1 VGVGLGNVGS
11 GASWRQAL
19 WVGCAMTPMS
29 SIALLIASQFV
40 VASPSTG
47 HLIARVALPAIL
59 LMEVLGAVIATVAI
73 YRAGEAPNPGPR
85 CCARPQRRPRM
96 SLEAFHHSEP
106 LTLGVE
112 LELQLVNTHDYDL
125 APYAEDMLRLM
136 KKTPLPGSVVP
147 EMTNSMIEISTG
159 ICHSA
164 SEVLGQ
170 LSPIRDALVKSADK
184 LNIAVV
190 GGGTHPFQ
198 QWHERRIYDKPRFRE
213 LSELYGYL
221 SKQFTIFGQHVHIGC
236 PDADAALLMLHR
248 MSRYIPHF
256 IALSAS
262 SPYVQG
268 QDTAFDSA
276 RLNSVF
282 AFPLS
287 GRAPFV
293 LTWDDFTTYFD
304 KMTRTGVVK
313 SMKDFYWDIRPKPE
327 FGTIEIR
334 VFDTPLTI
342 ERAAALAGFVQSLG
356 AWFLA
361 EQPFMPKKTTTSST
375 PTTASRP
382 AALAWTRCTWT
393 RPRATTCRCASTSCM
408 TMDQHRRTRRGA
420 RRLER
425 AAPAAHRSQAGQNDA
440 RWLRERQREEQ
451 LLAEVSR
458 QAALRFRG
466 AAAEQAATAPTRHR
480 TIRPMGEFDLIA
492 RYFTRPVR
500 RAALGVGDD
509 CALLAPAPR
518 HAAGHL
524 QRHAGRRPP
533 LLCRRGP
540 RAPGPQ
546 GPGRQPVGP
555 GGLRRPAAGF
565 TLALALPGPMRP
577 GCRLFA
583 RACWRWPTRTAASW
597 WAATPRRAR

>member
-1 VGVGLGNVGS
+1 
-11 GASWRQAL
+11 
-19 WVGCAMTPMS
+19 
-29 SIALLIASQFV
+29 
-40 VASPSTG
+40 
-47 HLIARVALPAIL
+47 
-59 LMEVLGAVIATVAI
+59 
-73 YRAGEAPNPGPR
+73 
-85 CCARPQRRPRM
+85 M
-96 SLEAFHHSEP
+96 SLEPFTKSEP

-136 KKTPLPGSVVP
+136 LKNPLVGSVVP
-147 EMTNSMIEISTG
+147 EMTNSMIEISTD
-159 ICHSA
+159 ICHSS

-170 LSPIRDALVKSADK
+170 LTPIRDALVKSADK

-198 QWHERRIYDKPRFRE
+198 QWHERRIYDKPRFQE
-213 LSELYGYL
+213 LSQLYSYL

-236 PDADAALLMLHR
+236 PDADSALLMLHR

-262 SPYVQG
+262 SPFVQG
-268 QDTAFDSA
+268 HDTAFDSA

-287 GRAPFV
+287 GRAPCV
-293 LTWDDFTTYFD
+293 LTWAEFEQYFE

-361 EQPFMPKKTTTSST
+361 EQPFTPCEDDYLVYTYNRFQACRFGMDAVYVDPATGVHMPL
-375 PTTASRP
+375 REHIM
-382 AALAWTRCTWT
+382 R
-393 RPRATTCRCASTSCM
+393 
-408 TMDQHRRTRRGA
+408 TMDQIAGHAAQHGASGALHLLRG
-420 RRLER
+420 E
-425 AAPAAHRSQAGQNDA
+425 AHAGQNDA

-466 AAAEQAATAPTRHR
+466 
-480 TIRPMGEFDLIA
+480 
-492 RYFTRPVR
+492 
-500 RAALGVGDD
+500 
-509 CALLAPAPR
+509 
-518 HAAGHL
+518 
-524 QRHAGRRPP
+524 
-533 LLCRRGP
+533 
-540 RAPGPQ
+540 
-546 GPGRQPVGP
+546 
-555 GGLRRPAAGF
+555 
-565 TLALALPGPMRP
+565 
-577 GCRLFA
+577 
-583 RACWRWPTRTAASW
+583 
-597 WAATPRRAR
+597 TPS

>member
-1 VGVGLGNVGS
+1 M
-11 GASWRQAL
+11 A
-19 WVGCAMTPMS
+19 
-29 SIALLIASQFV
+29 
-40 VASPSTG
+40 
-47 HLIARVALPAIL
+47 
-59 LMEVLGAVIATVAI
+59 
-73 YRAGEAPNPGPR
+73 
-85 CCARPQRRPRM
+85 
-96 SLEAFHHSEP
+96 LEAFHHSEP

-136 KKTPLPGSVVP
+136 KKIPLPGSVVP

-159 ICHSA
+159 VCHSS

-170 LSPIRDALVKSADK
+170 LMPIRDALVKCADK

-236 PDADAALLMLHR
+236 PDADSALLMLHR
-248 MSRYIPHF
+248 MSRYIPHC

-262 SPYVQG
+262 SPFVQG
-268 QDTAFDSA
+268 HDTQFDSA

-293 LTWDDFTTYFD
+293 LTWEAFGQFFD

-327 FGTIEIR
+327 YGTIEIR

-342 ERAAALAGFVQSLG
+342 ERAAALSGFVQSLA

-361 EQPFMPKKTTTSST
+361 EQPFMPEEDDYLVYTYNRFQACRFGLDAVYVDPATGQHMPLREHLVQTLDRIAGHAAT
-375 PTTASRP
+375 HGAT
-382 AALAWTRCTWT
+382 AAL
-393 RPRATTCRCASTSCM
+393 
-408 TMDQHRRTRRGA
+408 H
-420 RRLER
+420 LL
-425 AAPAAHRSQAGQNDA
+425 RSEAQAGQNDA
-440 RWLRERQREEQ
+440 RWLRERQRQEQ

-458 QAALRFRG
+458 QAALLFRG
-466 AAAEQAATAPTRHR
+466 
-480 TIRPMGEFDLIA
+480 
-492 RYFTRPVR
+492 
-500 RAALGVGDD
+500 
-509 CALLAPAPR
+509 
-518 HAAGHL
+518 
-524 QRHAGRRPP
+524 
-533 LLCRRGP
+533 
-540 RAPGPQ
+540 
-546 GPGRQPVGP
+546 
-555 GGLRRPAAGF
+555 GG
-565 TLALALPGPMRP
+565 
-577 GCRLFA
+577 
-583 RACWRWPTRTAASW
+583 
-597 WAATPRRAR
+597 